1 MSAPVRR
8 GEGAVVPPEIPDTAL
23 AAGLVAES
31 AGVHTS
37 RTLMLVELRLLLAA
51 CPATTNVEGYRTAV
65 VEENVL
71 LKRTATT
78 RRATFKWVRQLYALD
93 TALPIFGALR
103 HLWEADAAGQSTL
116 AILCAVAR
124 DPMLRA
130 TAPVV
135 LDCAPGAELPAPRLA
150 EAIEAAYLG
159 RFNAGSLRAL
169 GSHTASSWQ
178 QSGHLTGKV
187 RKVRATVQPTP
198 ASTAYALLL
207 GHLCDERGVGLF
219 ATLWAR
225 LLDAPPSALDAQA
238 FAAAQ
243 RGWLDYRRIGEIA
256 DFGFSAL
263 LTTSPGEDNRGER

>member
-1 MSAPVRR
+1 M
-8 GEGAVVPPEIPDTAL
+8 
-23 AAGLVAES
+23 
-31 AGVHTS
+31 
-37 RTLMLVELRLLLAA
+37 
-51 CPATTNVEGYRTAV
+51 
-65 VEENVL
+65 
-71 LKRTATT
+71 
-78 RRATFKWVRQLYALD
+78 RQLYALD
-93 TALPIFGALR
+93 TALPVFGALR
-103 HLWEADAAGQSTL
+103 QLWEADGAGQPAL

-150 EAIEAAYLG
+150 EAIEVAFPG
-159 RFNAGSLRAL
+159 RFNAGTLRAL

-178 QSGHLTGKV
+178 QSGHLVGKV
-187 RKVRATVQPTP
+187 RKFRAPVQPTP

-207 GHLCDERGVGLF
+207 GHLCGERGVGLF
-219 ATLWAR
+219 ATLWVR

-256 DFGFSAL
+256 ELGFPTL
-263 LTTSPGEDNRGER
+263 LTPAHTEDNRGER